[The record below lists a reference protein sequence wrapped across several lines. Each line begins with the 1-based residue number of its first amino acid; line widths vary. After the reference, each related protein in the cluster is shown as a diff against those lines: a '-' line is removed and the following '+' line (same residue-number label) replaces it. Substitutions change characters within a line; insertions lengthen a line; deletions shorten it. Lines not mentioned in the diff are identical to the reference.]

1 MIHSI
6 LLQAQAENVL
16 NLIDKFGVG
25 LVVLVFLGLFTWFLI
40 KWILIREEKQEK
52 KIDQLIDRITN
63 NMPTPPKEDEH
74 NLNEYARNANRVQQ
88 LTYFLL
94 NEFDADRVSIFEYHN
109 GGKTLAGISFNKCSN
124 TYEALAMGIDGKYN
138 ELQQIPISINFLW
151 NKLLEQQ
158 KPILIGD
165 IEILK
170 EHDETIYF
178 ALKGKSIKSYYS
190 QLIVDYNSRPIGF
203 MTIEYYGNIKVLN
216 VDELKIFNDT
226 SIKIGGL
233 LNK

>member
-1 MIHSI
+1 MIQSI
-6 LLQAQAENVL
+6 LLQAQAEDVL

-25 LVVLVFLGLFTWFLI
+25 LVVLVFLGFFSWFLI

-52 KIDQLIDRITN
+52 KIDLLIDKLTN
-63 NMPTPPKEDEH
+63 GTTKKEDEH

-158 KPILIGD
+158 KPIIISD

-203 MTIEYYGNIKVLN
+203 ITIEYYDNVKVLN
-216 VDELKIFNDT
+216 IDEIKIFNDT

>member
-1 MIHSI
+1 MIQSI
-6 LLQAQAENVL
+6 LLQAQAEDIL
-16 NLIDKFGVG
+16 NLIDKFGVS
-25 LVVLVFLGLFTWFLI
+25 LVVLVFLGLFSWFLI

-52 KIDQLIDRITN
+52 KIDLLIDKLTN
-63 NMPTPPKEDEH
+63 GTTKKEDEH

-158 KPILIGD
+158 KPIIISD

-203 MTIEYYGNIKVLN
+203 ITIEYYDNVKVLN
-216 VDELKIFNDT
+216 IDEIKIFNDT